1 MTAIDRRR
9 PRDPSTRITSFSGA
23 HACLSNFHPSCLEW
37 MGLAVPTLEHGFQL
51 AKTRDQMA
59 RLRIASAPT
68 PGAAKRLGRDVP
80 LRPGW
85 EEAKKGVMRALLIQK
100 FTRHADLARVL
111 LATGD
116 AELVEGNSWGD
127 VYWGVSGGHGQNMLG
142 QQLMEVRALLRSIAG

>member
-1 MTAIDRRR
+1 
-9 PRDPSTRITSFSGA
+9 
-23 HACLSNFHPSCLEW
+23 

-51 AKTRDQMA
+51 AKTRDQTA

-142 QQLMEVRALLRSIAG
+142 KQLMDVRSALRSIAA